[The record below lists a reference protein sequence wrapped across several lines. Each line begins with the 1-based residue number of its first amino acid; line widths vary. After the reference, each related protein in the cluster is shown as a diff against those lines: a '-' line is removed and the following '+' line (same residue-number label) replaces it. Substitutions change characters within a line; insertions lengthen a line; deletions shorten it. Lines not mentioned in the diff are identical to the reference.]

1 MLADRVHEPEA
12 SAPSPATSGGTY
24 IYCIARTGTLRQAPL
39 GFRSPAVGGG
49 TAGPVS
55 AVLFD
60 DLAAIVSRTA
70 VKRYDISRENTLA
83 HQRVVEEAMTHSE
96 VLPVR
101 FGTVAKSP
109 EQVRDGLLRRRYG
122 ELHYYLHT
130 VQDRVELG
138 LKVYWQRAGLFNA
151 IAEGNTRIAALR
163 DAVGAQPPETTHYER
178 IQLGQLVE
186 AAMLRK
192 RDEEAEA
199 ILEPLRPLAVE
210 AKVNKILTDTMVL
223 NAAFLVERSQEPAFD
238 AQVNSLEAAW
248 SGRLLFKYAGPLPP
262 YNFVNIV
269 VHWEEE

>member
-12 SAPSPATSGGTY
+12 GPPSPATGGGTY
-24 IYCIARTGTLRQAPL
+24 VYCVTRAGTLREDPL
-39 GFRSPAVGGG
+39 DFRSPPVGGER
-49 TAGPVS
+49 AGPVS
-55 AVLFD
+55 AVLFEE
-60 DLAAIVSRTA
+60 LAAIVSGTA
-70 VKRYDISRENTLA
+70 VSRYDISRQNTLA
-83 HQRVVEEAMTHSE
+83 HQRVVEETMTHSD

-109 EQVRDGLLRRRYG
+109 EQVRDRLLRRRYG
-122 ELHYYLHT
+122 ELHYFLHA

-138 LKVYWQRAGLFNA
+138 LKLYWQRAGLFNA
-151 IAEGNTRIAALR
+151 IAAGNPRIAALR
-163 DAVGAQPPETTHYER
+163 DAIGGQPPENTHYER

-186 AAMLRK
+186 EAMLRK
-192 RDEEAEA
+192 RDEEADA

-210 AKVNKILTDTMVL
+210 TKVNKILTDTMVL
-223 NAAFLVERSQEPAFD
+223 NAAFLVDRSQEPAFD